1 MQLFDNWYESMTDA
15 IETIEA
21 IPHRG
26 DRVSLTTDNDE
37 WAGGS
42 FVKAMEMAQYGWRV
56 NRDLI
61 DADVEDALMHIE
73 DRLNAHLDAA
83 FNETYDVSGGY
94 VDVGRY
100 LMGEP
105 ECMVEQWVEE
115 APKRGKVLKVVNMVT
130 ASAGVNEKVLRE
142 RGRGVAAAVD
152 VLHRLGFS
160 VELWCG
166 EAVSAGWD
174 NSRAVSVEMVKI
186 KEASDPLDWDAVMFG
201 IGHPTFLR
209 KFVFSLNESRPSE
222 QRARF
227 GFKVMGGYGGPCSLP
242 ESIAE
247 GFDVVLEAQT
257 GNRFDKNE
265 FIQRMLITAETV
277 RIADV
282 EV

>member
-1 MQLFDNWYESMTDA
+1 MLYDNWYESMTEA

-21 IPHRG
+21 IPWRA
-26 DRVSLTTDNDE
+26 DRQSLATDNDK

-42 FVKAMEMAQYGWRV
+42 FDAAMRMAKDGWRV
-56 NRDLI
+56 ERDLI
-61 DADVEDALMHIE
+61 DADVEDALAGIQ
-73 DRLNAHLDAA
+73 DRLNAHLDAS
-83 FNETYDVSGGY
+83 FNETYDVAGGY
-94 VDVGRY
+94 VDVDRY

-130 ASAGVNEKVLRE
+130 ASHAVDEKVLRE

-152 VLHRLGFS
+152 VLFRLGFS

-166 EAVSAGWD
+166 EAVSRGP
-174 NSRAVSVEMVKI
+174 NMSVEMVKI
-186 KEASDPLDWDAVMFG
+186 KEAPDPLDWDAVMFG
-201 IGHPTFLR
+201 IGHPTMLR
-209 KFVFSLNESRPSE
+209 RFTFALNESRPAD
-222 QRARF
+222 QRKKF
-227 GFKVMGGYGGPCSLP
+227 GFQSTGGYGSPDSLP
-242 ESIAE
+242 ESIAD
-247 GFDVVLEAQT
+247 GFDVVLEAQR

-265 FIQRMLITAETV
+265 FIQTMLVTADSV

>member
-1 MQLFDNWYESMTDA
+1 MDLFDNWYESMTDA
-15 IETIEA
+15 IDTINEV
-21 IPHRG
+21 PRRG
-26 DRVSLTTDNDE
+26 DRQSLTTDNDK
-37 WAGGS
+37 WAGGT
-42 FVKAMEMAQYGWRV
+42 FDKAMEMAQYGWRV

-61 DADVEDALMHIE
+61 DADVEDALIHIE

-94 VDVGRY
+94 VDVDRY

-115 APKRGKVLKVVNMVT
+115 APKRGKVLKVCNMVT
-130 ASAGVNEKVLRE
+130 ASAAVNESVLRE

-160 VELWCG
+160 IELWCG
-166 EAVSAGWD
+166 EAVESHR
-174 NSRAVSVEMVKI
+174 NRSVSVEMVKV
-186 KEASDPLDWDAVMFG
+186 KEAADPLDWDAVMFG
-201 IGHPTFLR
+201 IGHPTMLR
-209 KFVFSLNESRPSE
+209 RFVFALNESRPDD
-222 QRARF
+222 QRSMF
-227 GFKVMGGYGGPCSLP
+227 GFQSSGGYGSPCSLP
-242 ESIAE
+242 TSIAE
-247 GFDVVLEAQT
+247 GFDVVLEAQR

-265 FIQRMLITAETV
+265 FIQTMLVTAETA